1 MGLNSAL
8 LIGRSAILSS
18 QAAMNIAGNNM
29 ANAATPGYHRQIGM
43 LSPGRSAAIGRNQ
56 FVGTGVN
63 LVSVHRAVD
72 IALQARLREAIS
84 DENSALVDYQFLSSI
99 ETLQNELTSDDLSSR
114 LSAFFNTFSE
124 LANNPTDHAMRS
136 VVLQQ
141 GSSLAGHISTLRD
154 DYGAIR
160 AEVDRSL
167 GVSIEQ
173 ANGVLTQIATLN
185 AEIAQVEG
193 GSGGEASSLRD
204 QRDQLIDEVSQ
215 YFEVTTIEQ
224 ANGAM
229 DILVN
234 SVPVVLGGE
243 SRGMELRTVN
253 GPNGSE
259 VSVRVGADGTMLA
272 IDSGS
277 VGALMRQREETVDPA
292 IAAIDEFTAQLI
304 FQVNNLHA
312 QGTGSSG
319 RSIIE
324 GLMGVSDSSANLNAD
339 AAGVPWTMSNGTF
352 QLHVISAES
361 GDRVT
366 YQVAVD
372 PDTMSLDELVAQINT
387 TLGVENVTATV
398 TADGGF
404 RLEAA
409 SGFTIAF
416 SEDDTGVL
424 ASLGMN
430 AFFGGHDAGSIA
442 VDQTLLDDPSLLS
455 ISDDFT
461 EGGNG
466 IALSMVALQDE
477 ALEELN
483 GGSLREFWQ
492 AKVSDHAVRTQTAGT
507 RLESNRLVRG
517 SIDAQNQAVSG
528 VSIDEEAIDLMT
540 LQRQFQA
547 AARFITVIDE
557 TMDTLLS
564 IV

>member
-1 MGLNSAL
+1 
-8 LIGRSAILSS
+8 
-18 QAAMNIAGNNM
+18 
-29 ANAATPGYHRQIGM
+29 
-43 LSPGRSAAIGRNQ
+43 
-56 FVGTGVN
+56 
-63 LVSVHRAVD
+63 
-72 IALQARLREAIS
+72 
-84 DENSALVDYQFLSSI
+84 
-99 ETLQNELTSDDLSSR
+99 
-114 LSAFFNTFSE
+114 
-124 LANNPTDHAMRS
+124 
-136 VVLQQ
+136 
-141 GSSLAGHISTLRD
+141 
-154 DYGAIR
+154 
-160 AEVDRSL
+160 
-167 GVSIEQ
+167 
-173 ANGVLTQIATLN
+173 
-185 AEIAQVEG
+185 
-193 GSGGEASSLRD
+193 
-204 QRDQLIDEVSQ
+204 
-215 YFEVTTIEQ
+215 
-224 ANGAM
+224 
-229 DILVN
+229 
-234 SVPVVLGGE
+234 
-243 SRGMELRTVN
+243 
-253 GPNGSE
+253 
-259 VSVRVGADGTMLA
+259 
-272 IDSGS
+272 
-277 VGALMRQREETVDPA
+277 
-292 IAAIDEFTAQLI
+292 
-304 FQVNNLHA
+304 
-312 QGTGSSG
+312 
-319 RSIIE
+319 
-324 GLMGVSDSSANLNAD
+324 
-339 AAGVPWTMSNGTF
+339 MSNGTF

>member
-29 ANAATPGYHRQIGM
+29 ANAATPGYHRQIGL
-43 LSPGRSAAIGRNQ
+43 LSPGRSSAIGRNQ